1 MPTADTP
8 PGQRGRPADIAAT
21 VVLLIVHGLLLGATV
36 VLLGLFVMGTDPC
49 GSVKCGDPAWVDRA
63 MMLGL
68 WGGAAVL
75 IADFAV
81 AVYLL
86 MRRRTAF
93 YVPIIGCVA
102 QVALT
107 IGAAAMESRAGPS
120 RR

>member
-1 MPTADTP
+1 VPTDDTP
-8 PGQRGRPADIAAT
+8 PDQRGRPADIAAT
-21 VVLLIVHGLLLGATV
+21 LVLLIVHGLLLGATV

-49 GSVKCGDPAWVDRA
+49 GHVRCGDDPAWADRA

-86 MRRRTAF
+86 MRRRTAC

-107 IGAAAMESRAGPS
+107 IGAAAMESLAGPV
-120 RR
+120 